1 MIGLKPATM
10 KHEERIVEAS
20 VGQKVRELRKR
31 RGLTLDQLANASGSS
46 KSYIWE
52 IENKHGKIRPSAQK
66 LQAIAEVL
74 GVTVAFLVSDSAE
87 ADAED
92 EAFFRKYSLLS
103 ADAKA
108 RVRAMVDI
116 WTGGAS

>member
-1 MIGLKPATM
+1 MRKQIG
-10 KHEERIVEAS
+10 EAS
-20 VGQKVRELRKR
+20 VGQKVRDLRKR
-31 RGLTLDQLANASGSS
+31 RGLTLDQLAKASESS

-74 GVTVAFLVSDSAE
+74 GVTVAFLVSDSSE
-87 ADAED
+87 VDAED
-92 EAFFRKYSLLS
+92 EAFFRRYIQLS
-103 ADAKA
+103 ADNKT

-116 WTGGAS
+116 WAGDAP